1 MKLYEDLGGL
11 EKLKQ
16 IVDEFVDKLVD
27 DLMVGYLFSKSDKI
41 RIKEKEF
48 ELLANILGAK
58 IKYTGNSVKEVHKT
72 LNIKSG
78 EFERRKQILKEIL
91 LKYNCPENVMKA
103 IMEHT
108 EKLRFIVI
116 KKVDFESK
124 KGDFVVE
131 KRITRSQ

>member
-1 MKLYEDLGGL
+1 MKLYEELGGL

-27 DLMVGYLFSKSDKI
+27 DLMVGYLFRKSDKI

-103 IMEHT
+103 IMDHT

-116 KKVDFESK
+116 KKVDIESK

-131 KRITRSQ
+131 KRMARSQ

>member
-16 IVDEFVDKLVD
+16 IVDEFVDKLFD
-27 DLMVGYLFSKSDKI
+27 DFMVGYLFRKSDKI
-41 RIKEKEF
+41 RVKEKEF
-48 ELLANILGAK
+48 ELIASVLGSE
-58 IKYTGNSVKEVHKT
+58 IKYTGKSVKEVHRT

-78 EFERRKQILKEIL
+78 EFERRKQILKEVL
-91 LKYNCPENVMKA
+91 LKYNCPENVVKA

-108 EKLRFIVI
+108 EKLRFTVI

-124 KGDFVVE
+124 KGGFVVE
-131 KRITRSQ
+131 KRIARSQ

>member
-1 MKLYEDLGGL
+1 MKLYEELGGL

-27 DLMVGYLFSKSDKI
+27 DLMVGYLFRKSDKI

-116 KKVDFESK
+116 KKVDIESK

-131 KRITRSQ
+131 KRMARSQ